1 MTRPPAGP
9 PPVATSAV
17 ARRNNNDAVMTAYKT
32 VAEAFQREDRRA
44 DLRAMLGSDMLV
56 DRFLSV
62 ALHALS
68 TNPDV
73 LTRAE
78 PLSIIQAVKD
88 SASLGLEPTGL
99 GGEGWILLYGDK
111 AMFRPGWRG
120 YLKRIRNSGK
130 VQDVD
135 VQVVYEGDDFDYGWN
150 QNGGWFDHRPV
161 KVPPIKEG
169 DEAPP
174 DVRGDYAYTY
184 AYARMPSGFIELEV
198 MTAAEVNYVAQ
209 TFSPSVKAGRQSPW
223 DTSWPEMARK
233 TVLRRLSKRLPQEAV
248 DRLLIQDETLDA
260 LDDAEKAA
268 ERREFDTSIVRRRA
282 ITAARGEAVAAPTE
296 DAGGVATATAAPEA
310 EPTMEGAYEEGD
322 AGFIPME

>member
-135 VQVVYEGDDFDYGWN
+135 VQVVYEGD
-150 QNGGWFDHRPV
+150 
-161 KVPPIKEG
+161 
-169 DEAPP
+169 EAPP

-296 DAGGVATATAAPEA
+296 DAGGVATATAEPEA